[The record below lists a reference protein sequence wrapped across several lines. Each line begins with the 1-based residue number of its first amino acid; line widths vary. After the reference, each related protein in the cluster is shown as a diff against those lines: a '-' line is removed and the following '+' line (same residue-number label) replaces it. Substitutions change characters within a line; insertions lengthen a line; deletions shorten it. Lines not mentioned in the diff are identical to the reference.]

1 MSRSDRDTTST
12 SGVVFAL
19 YFDPAELDTLLE
31 APGYLRGVFFSRT
44 EAEVALRGVAT
55 MAGDVRWL
63 IVEEHL
69 DERGWTDGF
78 VTLRPDEGEVP

>member
-1 MSRSDRDTTST
+1 M
-12 SGVVFAL
+12 FAL